1 MYRARKDSGT
11 VVFPCLKMESFNIKV
26 YSDASFNN
34 LPNGASQEG
43 HIVFLCD
50 ENNSAPLSWTSNKIR
65 RVVRSTLAAEA
76 IALNDACGNALYLK
90 RMVSEVFIEA
100 PRKDIPLFALTDN
113 KSTFDA
119 IHSSTAVSD
128 KNLRLEIAL
137 LQQYVERK
145 EVDISFVKGK
155 ENLSDVLTKRGAS
168 ARNLMSSI
176 SNGSLVSG

>member
-1 MYRARKDSGT
+1 M
-11 VVFPCLKMESFNIKV
+11 
-26 YSDASFNN
+26 
-34 LPNGASQEG
+34 
-43 HIVFLCD
+43 
-50 ENNSAPLSWTSNKIR
+50 
-65 RVVRSTLAAEA
+65 RSTLAAEA